1 MIHPV
6 LLCGGSGT
14 RLWPV
19 SRRDHP
25 KQFTALSGRESL
37 FQASA
42 RRFAAAGFADPLIL
56 TGEVSRFT
64 ATAQLEEAAITPR
77 AVLIEPAGRNT
88 APAVLAAA
96 LWLARED
103 PQALML
109 VSPADHEIPDA
120 DAFRDAVLA
129 GTAAARAGQLV
140 TFGIRPD
147 RAETGYGYLRLGA
160 PLPLRDGAPPAPPA
174 PLPLAGFVEKP
185 CASRAAQMLASG
197 DHLWNAG
204 IFLFTA
210 RAILEAFAAHA
221 PDLIAPARAA
231 LEGADADLDFLR
243 LAAGPWAELPDIS
256 LDYAV
261 MERAENLC
269 VVPFSGRW
277 SDMGGWDA
285 VWRHGAA
292 DADGVVTLGLA
303 EAVACTDSLLRSE
316 PDGPAL
322 VGLGLS
328 GIVAVATGDAV
339 LVADKSRAQE
349 VRVAVERLEARGA
362 PQARKSARDHR
373 PWGWFET
380 LALGPRFQVKRIVV
394 RPGGVLSLQ
403 SHVHRAEHWIVVCG
417 TARVTLDDEVRLVA
431 ENQSVYIPLGT
442 RHRLENPGKLPMI
455 LIEVQTGAY
464 LGEDDITRHEDIY
477 RRDR

>member
-1 MIHPV
+1 MIHPI

-19 SRRDHP
+19 SRPDHP
-25 KQFTALSGRESL
+25 KQFAALSGRESL

-64 ATAQLEEAAITPR
+64 ATAQLEEAGIAPR
-77 AVLIEPAGRNT
+77 AVLIEPAGRDT
-88 APAVLAAA
+88 APAVLIAA

-103 PQALML
+103 PDALML

-120 DAFRDAVLA
+120 EGFRDAVLA
-129 GTAAARAGQLV
+129 GVGAARAGRLV

-147 RAETGYGYLRLGA
+147 RAETGYGYLRLDA
-160 PLPLRDGAPPAPPA
+160 PLEEVPDGGAADPR
-174 PLPLAGFVEKP
+174 PLAGFVEKP
-185 CASRAAQMLASG
+185 CATRAAAMLASG

-210 RAILEAFAAHA
+210 RAILDAFAAHA

-231 LEGADADLDFLR
+231 LEGARADLDFLR
-243 LAAGPWAELPDIS
+243 LAAAPWAELPHIS

-285 VWRHGAA
+285 VWRHGAP
-292 DADGVVTLGLA
+292 DARGVVTLGLS
-303 EAVACTDSLLRSE
+303 EAVDCTDSLLRSE
-316 PDGPAL
+316 PGGPAL

-328 GIVAVATGDAV
+328 GVVAVATGDAV

-349 VRVAVERLEARGA
+349 VRVAVERLDARGA

-403 SHVHRAEHWIVVCG
+403 SHVHRAEHWIVVSG
-417 TARVTLDDEVRLVA
+417 TARVTLGDQTRLVG
-431 ENQSVYIPLGT
+431 ENESVYIPLGT

-477 RRDR
+477 RRM